1 MFTTKHTVGMNEPL
15 TPGQSESFRFA
26 LAFRLSVS
34 EIVSSEPVIGLV
46 WMLQDLAVSP
56 LNSTSAGVFC
66 SPGPY
71 LLPESQ
77 SF

>member
-1 MFTTKHTVGMNEPL
+1 MNEPL